1 MFEPRD
7 KLVTASGVDL
17 YYQRP
22 TVGSGFVRFRLGK
35 IYYLPRRIILQPRA
49 RTGVTT
55 LQYGPHRVG
64 DSIERASRLFMDEA
78 SFRASLRAV
87 YRKAYGNSKVHL
99 RAPTKDR
106 EFCLDDYSEL
116 LDGFS
121 SGKEMFDWVS
131 GYGSLEDFFP
141 DEVRDELLRLGGE
154 VV

>member
-7 KLVTASGVDL
+7 KLVAASGVDL

-22 TVGSGFVRFRLGK
+22 TVGSGFVRFKSGK
-35 IYYLPRRIILQPRA
+35 FYYLPRRIIIQPRT

-55 LQYGPHRVG
+55 LQYGPLRVG

-87 YRKAYGNSKVHL
+87 YKKAYGDSKVHL

-106 EFCLDDYSEL
+106 EFCLDNYSEL

-121 SGKEMFDWVS
+121 SGKDMLEWFS
-131 GYGSLEDFFP
+131 EYGSLEDFFP
-141 DEVRDELLRLGGE
+141 DEVLKELKLL
-154 VV
+154 